1 MQKAWPFIRRTDMTV
16 FHFDETWLDS
26 PHRLERTPFKVQQIL
41 SVSGCAFSEDAYWVK
56 SATAIF
62 NLNLTSHD
70 RLNDLVVFFFCAA
83 SVNKDA
89 LEAFAQLAKDWHF
102 EQLYFR
108 SEAWMQG
115 AQNKV
120 KDLLKSDVV
129 ADYG

>member
-1 MQKAWPFIRRTDMTV
+1 MQKAWPFIRRTYMTV
-16 FHFDETWLDS
+16 FHLDETWLDS

-70 RLNDLVVFFFCAA
+70 RLNDLVAFFFCAA
-83 SVNKDA
+83 SVNKDT
-89 LEAFAQLAKDWHF
+89 LEAFAQLSKDWNF

-115 AQNKV
+115 AENKV

-129 ADYG
+129 ADYS

>member
-1 MQKAWPFIRRTDMTV
+1 MQKAWPFIRRTYMTV
-16 FHFDETWLDS
+16 FHLDETWLDS

-70 RLNDLVVFFFCAA
+70 RLNDLVAFFFCAA
-83 SVNKDA
+83 SVNKDT
-89 LEAFAQLAKDWHF
+89 LEAFAQLSKDWNF

-115 AQNKV
+115 AENKI
-120 KDLLKSDVV
+120 KNLLKSDVV
-129 ADYG
+129 ADYS